1 MPATPHHTTPIP
13 LPLWQ
18 RVLIWAVV
26 LTALLAVFAL
36 YTQPEFMRTL
46 ADQVWACF

>member
-1 MPATPHHTTPIP
+1 MTSSTQNPQPSA
-13 LPLWQ
+13 LPTWQ
-18 RVLIWAVV
+18 RVLVWAVV

-36 YTQPEFMRTL
+36 YTQPDFMLTL